1 MGENGLVSYRGGV
14 DWVCFQSGLGE
25 GWNGFQSGLGEGWNR
40 STVRVKM
47 GWKPM
52 VHVLGLCWW
61 VSKRRSMNKIRKRW
75 SHSRVS
81 RCSTR
86 PQEGHH

>member
-1 MGENGLVSYRGGV
+1 MGENGLVSYQGGV

-25 GWNGFQSGLGEGWNR
+25 GWNGMGFKVGW
-40 STVRVKM
+40 VRVGM

-52 VHVLGLCWW
+52 VHVLDLCCW

-75 SHSRVS
+75 PRSRVS
-81 RCSTR
+81 GCSTR
-86 PQEGHH
+86 AQEGRR